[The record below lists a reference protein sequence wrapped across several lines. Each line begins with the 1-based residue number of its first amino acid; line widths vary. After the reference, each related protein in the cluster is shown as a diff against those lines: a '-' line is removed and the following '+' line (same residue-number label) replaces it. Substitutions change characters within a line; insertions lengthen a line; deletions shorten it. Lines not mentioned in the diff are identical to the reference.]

1 MKLFFFWPK
10 NICKIF
16 LKTFKLKK
24 KFRVCVGGAGRS
36 TLKSHPGV
44 SDFTQSVDWSL
55 EISFIT
61 GPTETK
67 TGRSAF
73 WPCRACNS
81 QLSASLLLLTSAPRL
96 GAAGV
101 HTDQRSFLGFWSVGC
116 PSALFIR
123 LGVLG
128 FLFLFLPS
136 SSQWAARILGAHGLS
151 LTVHWHGG
159 YRIPGCWSSRL
170 DYCTYLPPI
179 SPPYKICHF

>member
-1 MKLFFFWPK
+1 M
-10 NICKIF
+10 CGG
-16 LKTFKLKK
+16 
-24 KFRVCVGGAGRS
+24 GGALWKVILAYL
-36 TLKSHPGV
+36 TSH
-44 SDFTQSVDWSL
+44 SVDWSS

-73 WPCRACNS
+73 WPCRVRNS
-81 QLSASLLLLTSAPRL
+81 QLSASLLLLTSASRL
-96 GAAGV
+96 GVAEV

-151 LTVHWHGG
+151 LTLQWHGG
-159 YRIPGCWSSRL
+159 HRIPGCWSSRL
-170 DYCTYLPPI
+170 DYCTYLPRI
-179 SPPYKICHF
+179 FSPYKISHF